1 MKDLLPFIAT
11 VFGIAIGVALV
22 VILIAQYSKRVG
34 FVLVRIVLTTAAVW
48 SLCTSWM
55 WFYAMATYLSLP
67 VLFLGITLLIYSI
80 KKMGWLLFNKI
91 SAGILIAAA
100 MCNLAC
106 YLWWFQ

>member
-1 MKDLLPFIAT
+1 MKELLPFMAT
-11 VFGIAIGVALV
+11 VFGITTGVALL
-22 VILIAQYSKRVG
+22 VILIAQYNKRVG

-67 VLFLGITLLIYSI
+67 VLFLGIILLIYSTN
-80 KKMGWLLFNKI
+80 KMGWSRFNKI
-91 SAGILIAAA
+91 SAGVLIAATLS
-100 MCNLAC
+100 NLAS